1 MMNTYTPLELDFTN
15 SDLPVEARHEAIT
28 TMLHKYECIVD
39 FVKVNGELR
48 SMPCTLMDE
57 FMPAASQ
64 ILKEDVTDVPPNQG
78 VITVW
83 GTDAQ
88 GWRAMRTMNITK
100 VQIAPKKWI
109 VTVEEDP
116 ETGELILP
124 FPEDFLEQAGWKE
137 GDTLEWNEEDNSS
150 WSLKKKSEE

>member
-1 MMNTYTPLELDFTN
+1 MTNTYTPPELDFTD
-15 SDLPVEARHEAIT
+15 SELPLEARHELIT

-48 SMPCTLMDE
+48 SMSCTLMDE

-64 ILKEDVTDVPPNQG
+64 VLKEDVADVPPNQG

-83 GTDAQ
+83 ATDAQ

-137 GDTLEWNEEDNSS
+137 GDTLEWNEKDDSS
-150 WSLKKKSEE
+150 WSLTKKSEE